1 MKKEAIITL
10 EIDEDLKNEIEE
22 ICNKEG
28 ISLDTAI
35 NFFIKKILETK
46 NFLLKQMRKMTLF
59 IAKKIRK
66 NLLK

>member
-35 NFFIKKILETK
+35 NFFVLISFFRYVKIY
-46 NFLLKQMRKMTLF
+46 
-59 IAKKIRK
+59 I
-66 NLLK
+66 